1 MPSLNNWVSCSR
13 KAVQPAFLRER
24 NILVLSG
31 LRKSAIT
38 VATLAAMTFTFT
50 ATVAQEATPTADA
63 YGGELVKEVLVSEDQ
78 IEAAPGE
85 ILTLTRY
92 IIPPG
97 AELPVHTHPGVQMAS
112 VESGVFT
119 YTVVE
124 GEVYVTRADDTEETF
139 SSGDTVTFNE
149 GDSWIEPE
157 GMIHFAQNLS
167 DGEVILISTALLDS
181 DEDATILVELPA
193 TPEATPAA

>member
-1 MPSLNNWVSCSR
+1 
-13 KAVQPAFLRER
+13 
-24 NILVLSG
+24 VLSG
-31 LRKSAIT
+31 LRKSAII
-38 VATLAAMTFTFT
+38 VAAMATMTFTI
-50 ATVAQEATPTADA
+50 AVAQDATPSDDA

-92 IIPPG
+92 IIPAG

-124 GEVYVTRADDTEETF
+124 GDVYVTRADGTEETY
-139 SSGDTVTFNE
+139 SSGETVTLVE

-157 GMIHFAQNLS
+157 GMVHFAQNLS
-167 DGEVILISTALLDS
+167 DGEVILIST
-181 DEDATILVELPA
+181 ILVDIPA